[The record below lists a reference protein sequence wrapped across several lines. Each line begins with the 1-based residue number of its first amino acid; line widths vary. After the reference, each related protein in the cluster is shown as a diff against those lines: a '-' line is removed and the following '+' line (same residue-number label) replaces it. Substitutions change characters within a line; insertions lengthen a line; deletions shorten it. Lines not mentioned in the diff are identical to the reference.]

1 MTMQMSVA
9 EGTALQHQRHSEH
22 VTKQL
27 KLREAELQAKQQE
40 LQQEVIGRRLAESQ
54 QQRAQDTARHDAQQ
68 AQQAL
73 EVPYSSILAFLA
85 WQGKL
90 FVRHAHRL
98 SPCSMAFC

>member
-40 LQQEVIGRRLAESQ
+40 LQQEAIGRRLAESQ

-68 AQQAL
+68 AL
-73 EVPYSSILAFLA
+73 EVPFSSIPAFLA

-98 SPCSMAFC
+98 SPCSMGFR